1 LQAQLKALVKGVN
14 FPSFVGQLKTLV
26 NGVNFPSFAGQL
38 KALVEDRHFPD
49 FAGQLKGVVL
59 LPVAGGAVCVG
70 GCGRFCEVS
79 KPLSNGFGLGLFL
92 QKDLAV

>member
-1 LQAQLKALVKGVN
+1 LQDQLKA
-14 FPSFVGQLKTLV
+14 LV

-59 LPVAGGAVCVG
+59 LPVAGGPFA
-70 GCGRFCEVS
+70 
-79 KPLSNGFGLGLFL
+79 
-92 QKDLAV
+92 LAVAVDFVR